1 MEREEV
7 VMKKSEI
14 VLGGH
19 YSNGK
24 EGRGH
29 SVRKVID
36 EGPQYKLYSAVT
48 DTDCIRYRVIEG
60 RGKGREGNMTRAA
73 FAAWAKERVD

>member
-24 EGRGH
+24 EGRWY

-36 EGPQYKLYSAVT
+36 EGPQCKLYAEVK
-48 DTDCIRYRVIEG
+48 DNDCIRYRVIEG